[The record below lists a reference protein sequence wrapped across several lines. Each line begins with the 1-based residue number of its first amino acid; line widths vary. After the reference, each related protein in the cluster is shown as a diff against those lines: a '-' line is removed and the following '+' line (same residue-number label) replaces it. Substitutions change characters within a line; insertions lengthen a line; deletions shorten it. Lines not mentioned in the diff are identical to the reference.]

1 MQKFLQ
7 SVVLIL
13 IFSAQWVHAQNIT
26 ERHWYFG
33 ANQNA
38 FVYDKGARTATEVD
52 HQATPFGTNGSTVIA
67 DKQKG
72 NLLFYSDGEVIYDNQ
87 HQILPGLGA
96 DRLNADLTKIQ
107 PVVSTPLPGDSTRYL
122 IFTNSGSA
130 IEVTTVDASLTGNS
144 TVNEFP
150 RGDVEG
156 AINQST
162 GITNTGELLK
172 ILESTNG
179 QSFWLVTQD
188 VTTLDLIVTEI
199 TAAGLGTPATYDVFP
214 DSIAAFEATALAIKT
229 DSLGATTLA
238 LSPKRINRNI
248 VLLDFDPATGTP
260 SFQQQLLNTGYTDTG
275 ATVIYDLEWSEDGS
289 KLYYSRTGDD
299 TNGGNIY
306 QVDFTDSTTTLPP
319 VVPALSN
326 TVFRSYGLK
335 RAPDGRIYHLY
346 QDASSASPFQLGS
359 INRPDSTVASGIN
372 YNNLVFDLDFAGTQ
386 FPEFAPSYF
395 PRPYFTTLDFIT
407 LDTCEHRIAKF
418 IAVVDPLPDNY
429 FWNFGDGGF
438 AFGPAV
444 NHEYQSAGGPMV
456 SLTVELDGFTQTVS
470 KFVEIVT
477 VDSLDLGND
486 TTICVDETLDLSA
499 GNDGVRYIWSTG
511 ETDSVI
517 TVDTAGTYWVEK
529 FFASGCS
536 AYDEI
541 EVTEYGVQSQRF
553 NQWYFG
559 EMAGLDFNTTP
570 PTALV
575 DANQMFSPEGC
586 ATISDESGQLL
597 FYTNGSTVW
606 NKEHN
611 IMVNGTNIGGD
622 STAAQSAMILPFNE
636 EMTMFYVFTT
646 EEVYGD
652 FTFNLKMSIVD
663 MKKDTARGAVMVKN
677 IPIVECSSER
687 VTASGFTGTPY
698 LLAHEYG
705 NNNFRSYQINTN
717 GVVGPL
723 HSSAGEEH
731 IFEEEPRATGYMR
744 FAPGGN
750 FVAVVIPGAT
760 NYVDLLDYD
769 LTNGEVSNSRLIDIE
784 EPGAMIYGLEFAPDV
799 SRLYVTTSSKVIQY
813 DLDSIN
819 SQNPATDI
827 MATKF
832 DGYATTLNTYGA
844 MQTGPDGVIYIA
856 IDGTTQLATISNP
869 SGDDAGASFLESGVD
884 LLGRTSRLGLPNFTQ
899 QVTESPQLPNI
910 STTVACAGQ
919 ETLFSGQGRDSS
931 IEFYTWDFGDG
942 TVIANLQNP
951 DTSHVYTVDSTYIVT
966 LTLSNRCDTDSVL
979 TDTVTVFTIPE
990 EPLVPTDTAL
1000 CGGSVT
1006 LSAWNVDRSDL
1017 NYYWSSGDTTRQVT
1031 FNSPTVVDVAI
1042 ISDFGCSSDTLTVFI
1057 GDGESF
1063 VDLGPDQT
1071 ICQFDTLL
1079 LDANDPGPF
1088 FTWTENGVEIGDQR
1102 TQQVIASTPGDFSYA
1117 VEVINDFTGCIYRDT
1132 LVITVRPAPTA
1143 SQANVINPECSQ
1155 ANGQFALQIDENG
1168 SFSYQLS
1175 GPVAAG
1181 PFTFD
1186 GPGETPPFTGLS
1198 SGSYTASITNSV
1210 TGCTR
1215 TEVFQLEDNA
1225 GFEMDAIAQ
1234 NECVQTGDIQIN
1246 FSRQIPAMVEINVF
1260 NQTGTSVFNGTEEL
1274 RSSSYSVSDLDSG
1287 TYYVEVRDVSPPNCI
1302 QTDTVTLSVS
1312 RECYRT
1318 IFVPN
1323 AFSPN
1328 GNGQNEEWF
1337 AFPNEFVDQ
1346 FQVYVFN
1353 RWGDLVYY
1361 STNKNFRWDG
1371 TFEGRFVPQGTYA
1384 YRMLFT
1390 STLEPEQGTLEQY
1403 GSVTVVK

>member
-1 MQKFLQ
+1 M
-7 SVVLIL
+7 
-13 IFSAQWVHAQNIT
+13 N
-26 ERHWYFG
+26 
-33 ANQNA
+33 
-38 FVYDKGARTATEVD
+38 
-52 HQATPFGTNGSTVIA
+52 
-67 DKQKG
+67 
-72 NLLFYSDGEVIYDNQ
+72 
-87 HQILPGLGA
+87 
-96 DRLNADLTKIQ
+96 
-107 PVVSTPLPGDSTRYL
+107 
-122 IFTNSGSA
+122 
-130 IEVTTVDASLTGNS
+130 
-144 TVNEFP
+144 
-150 RGDVEG
+150 
-156 AINQST
+156 
-162 GITNTGELLK
+162 
-172 ILESTNG
+172 
-179 QSFWLVTQD
+179 
-188 VTTLDLIVTEI
+188 
-199 TAAGLGTPATYDVFP
+199 
-214 DSIAAFEATALAIKT
+214 
-229 DSLGATTLA
+229 
-238 LSPKRINRNI
+238 
-248 VLLDFDPATGTP
+248 
-260 SFQQQLLNTGYTDTG
+260 
-275 ATVIYDLEWSEDGS
+275 
-289 KLYYSRTGDD
+289 
-299 TNGGNIY
+299 
-306 QVDFTDSTTTLPP
+306 
-319 VVPALSN
+319 
-326 TVFRSYGLK
+326 
-335 RAPDGRIYHLY
+335 
-346 QDASSASPFQLGS
+346 
-359 INRPDSTVASGIN
+359 
-372 YNNLVFDLDFAGTQ
+372 
-386 FPEFAPSYF
+386 
-395 PRPYFTTLDFIT
+395 
-407 LDTCEHRIAKF
+407 
-418 IAVVDPLPDNY
+418 
-429 FWNFGDGGF
+429 
-438 AFGPAV
+438 
-444 NHEYQSAGGPMV
+444 
-456 SLTVELDGFTQTVS
+456 
-470 KFVEIVT
+470 
-477 VDSLDLGND
+477 
-486 TTICVDETLDLSA
+486 
-499 GNDGVRYIWSTG
+499 
-511 ETDSVI
+511 
-517 TVDTAGTYWVEK
+517 
-529 FFASGCS
+529 
-536 AYDEI
+536 
-541 EVTEYGVQSQRF
+541 
-553 NQWYFG
+553 
-559 EMAGLDFNTTP
+559 
-570 PTALV
+570 
-575 DANQMFSPEGC
+575 
-586 ATISDESGQLL
+586 
-597 FYTNGSTVW
+597 
-606 NKEHN
+606 
-611 IMVNGTNIGGD
+611 
-622 STAAQSAMILPFNE
+622 
-636 EMTMFYVFTT
+636 
-646 EEVYGD
+646 
-652 FTFNLKMSIVD
+652 
-663 MKKDTARGAVMVKN
+663 
-677 IPIVECSSER
+677 
-687 VTASGFTGTPY
+687 
-698 LLAHEYG
+698 
-705 NNNFRSYQINTN
+705 
-717 GVVGPL
+717 
-723 HSSAGEEH
+723 
-731 IFEEEPRATGYMR
+731 
-744 FAPGGN
+744 
-750 FVAVVIPGAT
+750 
-760 NYVDLLDYD
+760 YD

-784 EPGAMIYGLEFAPDV
+784 EPGARIYGLEFAPDV

-951 DTSHVYTVDSTYIVT
+951 DTSHVYTVDSTYVVT
-966 LTLSNRCDTDSVL
+966 LTLSNRCDVDSVL

-1031 FNSPTVVDVAI
+1031 FDSPTVVDVAI

-1102 TQQVIASTPGDFSYA
+1102 TQQVIASTAGDFSYA

-1132 LVITVRPAPTA
+1132 LVITVQPAPTA

-1234 NECVQTGDIQIN
+1234 NECVRTGDIQIN

-1260 NQTGTSVFNGTEEL
+1260 NQTGTSVFTGTEEL